1 MLVAMMMVVIDN
13 LMMIVVDNDASMVLF
28 DDGCNDDGG
37 WLYWISQEY
46 KPDLWDSQLCYSH
59 PCNYL

>member
-37 WLYWISQEY
+37 
-46 KPDLWDSQLCYSH
+46 
-59 PCNYL
+59 